1 MPSSPETKTV
11 VTPDGAIAEME
22 LAAVVDMAI
31 EVSDEGTT
39 VVIAM
44 VATDGSRRWET
55 AAEIHEVDALIAA
68 LKKKRAIV
76 LQRKYGHARGARRG
90 KR

>member
-1 MPSSPETKTV
+1 MPSEPETKLV

-22 LAAVVDMAI
+22 LAAVVDTAI
-31 EVSDEGTT
+31 EVTDDGTA

-55 AAEIHEVDALIAA
+55 AMEVEECDQLIAA
-68 LKKKRAIV
+68 LKRKRGLV
-76 LQRKYGHARGARRG
+76 LARKYGHSKGTRRG